1 VNCIWGG
8 VDIGQVRPRPKEHPL
23 HEFSVA
29 QSIVETVLKVAED
42 NAASQVLEVNIDV
55 GEVALV
61 NTEQLAWF
69 IQTLVQGTI
78 ADGMKVLWNRVPA
91 TIRCMECGYEGG
103 VRYLQEDPK
112 WHFSVPTFECVE
124 CNSSQ
129 TVITSGRELRIKDIS
144 VRFDETGEG
153 EKNHA

>member
-1 VNCIWGG
+1 M
-8 VDIGQVRPRPKEHPL
+8 

-29 QSIVETVLKVAED
+29 QSIVDTVLKVAEE

-61 NTEQLAWF
+61 NTDQLAWF
-69 IQTLVQGTI
+69 VQTLVQGTI
-78 ADGMKVLWNRVPA
+78 AHGMKILWNKVPA
-91 TIRCMECGYEGG
+91 MIRCMECGYQGG
-103 VRYLQEDPK
+103 VRYLQEDPQ

-144 VRFDETGEG
+144 VRFDQTGDGGEG
-153 EKNHA
+153 DA

>member
-1 VNCIWGG
+1 M
-8 VDIGQVRPRPKEHPL
+8 

-29 QSIVETVLKVAED
+29 QSIVDTVLKVAED
-42 NAASQVLEVNIDV
+42 NSAGQVLEVNIDV
-55 GEVALV
+55 GEIALV
-61 NTEQLAWF
+61 NTQQLAWF

-78 ADGMKVLWNRVPA
+78 ADGMRILWNKVPA
-91 TIRCMECGYEGG
+91 TIRCMECGYQGR
-103 VRYLQEDPK
+103 VRYLQEDPE

-144 VRFDETGEG
+144 VKFDETDEG
-153 EKNHA
+153 EKGDA